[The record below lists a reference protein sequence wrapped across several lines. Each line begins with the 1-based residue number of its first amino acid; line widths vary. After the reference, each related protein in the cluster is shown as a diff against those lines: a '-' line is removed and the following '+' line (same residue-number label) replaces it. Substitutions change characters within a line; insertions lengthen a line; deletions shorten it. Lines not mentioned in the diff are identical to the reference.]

1 MKRARFIFMVWA
13 ALLLTACE
21 HKELCRDHEAHTPN
35 TKVLVRAEYEREWEY
50 QSDDTDWESRKKW
63 QKDFGKSY
71 DKFRPGIPEG
81 LRMIKFHLQSEESEM
96 VNIAPAGETVRFEEG
111 CYQLLFYNNDTHYL
125 LFPHSD
131 SFDDMTAVTR
141 GRSRGSYRGSPLLGG
156 AEENTVNQ
164 PDMLYASAVSFC
176 RIEPTMGVDTLSVTL
191 RPVVYTYAIFF
202 EFTKGLE
209 HIALARGALA
219 GMAASVRIST
229 VVPSSDSAT
238 FLFDCD
244 KFEQGVAAQVM
255 TFGISSDRVQWAE
268 GADTPCFA
276 VNLEVKLKN
285 GKVLSRDF
293 DITEQLKHQPRGGVL
308 GIRGLEIPD
317 DAAEGDSDFD
327 VDVGDWGEFEDI
339 DVPL

>member
-1 MKRARFIFMVWA
+1 M
-13 ALLLTACE
+13 
-21 HKELCRDHEAHTPN
+21 
-35 TKVLVRAEYEREWEY
+35 
-50 QSDDTDWESRKKW
+50 
-63 QKDFGKSY
+63 
-71 DKFRPGIPEG
+71 
-81 LRMIKFHLQSEESEM
+81 
-96 VNIAPAGETVRFEEG
+96 
-111 CYQLLFYNNDTHYL
+111 
-125 LFPHSD
+125 
-131 SFDDMTAVTR
+131 
-141 GRSRGSYRGSPLLGG
+141 
-156 AEENTVNQ
+156 
-164 PDMLYASAVSFC
+164 
-176 RIEPTMGVDTLSVTL
+176 
-191 RPVVYTYAIFF
+191 
-202 EFTKGLE
+202 
-209 HIALARGALA
+209 
-219 GMAASVRIST
+219 
-229 VVPSSDSAT
+229 
-238 FLFDCD
+238 FDCD